1 MSVGGLLVFVIDRVR
16 DEGERE
22 TEGDDMRISVGDGNT
37 FLFIYCKGECVCV
50 RERERDSCGESKIR
64 PDGER
69 VRESKKERERK
80 GE

>member
-1 MSVGGLLVFVIDRVR
+1 MEILFFSSTVKVSVYVR
-16 DEGERE
+16 
-22 TEGDDMRISVGDGNT
+22 
-37 FLFIYCKGECVCV
+37 K
-50 RERERDSCGESKIR
+50 RDSCGESKIR

>member
-1 MSVGGLLVFVIDRVR
+1 MEILFFSSTVKVSV
-16 DEGERE
+16 
-22 TEGDDMRISVGDGNT
+22 
-37 FLFIYCKGECVCV
+37 CVCE
-50 RERERDSCGESKIR
+50 REREREREIDSCGESNIR